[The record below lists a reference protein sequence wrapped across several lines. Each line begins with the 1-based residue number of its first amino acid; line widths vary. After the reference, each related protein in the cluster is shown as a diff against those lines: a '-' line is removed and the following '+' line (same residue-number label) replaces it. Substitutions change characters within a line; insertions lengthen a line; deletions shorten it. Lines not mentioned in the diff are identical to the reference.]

1 MTNKNAGSDAM
12 NHQYFMKI
20 AIELAQNNILQGR
33 GGPFGA
39 IVVQNGIIIGRGVN
53 TVTSDCDPTAHAEIA
68 AIRQACRSLGAFHLH
83 ECDLYTTCEPCPM
96 CLGAIYWAHIRHIYY
111 GATRKEASLA
121 RFDDE
126 YIYREIPLTPDTR
139 SIAATQIIDTEAN
152 TLFNLWNS
160 LDEKVQY

>member
-1 MTNKNAGSDAM
+1 M

-20 AIELAQNNILQGR
+20 AIELAQNNILQSR

-68 AIRQACRSLGAFHLH
+68 AIRQACRSLGVFHLS

-111 GATRKEASLA
+111 GTTRKEASLA

-126 YIYREIPLTPDTR
+126 YIYREIPLAPDAR
-139 SIAATQIIDTEAN
+139 SIAATHIIDTEAN
-152 TLFNLWNS
+152 TLFDLWNS